1 MDDKKRFLRSFLFP
15 GWPCFLKINFVST
28 EYKRSGVG
36 NVTYNV
42 SKALRDLGNDVSV
55 FARTSVAP
63 EEPWF
68 RAVRPP
74 AVFGNNVA
82 YPFYAAK
89 AIAGFDAD
97 VWHGDVLEMGFAC
110 RLAGKKPLAVS
121 LHDVV
126 PLISKYSGER
136 NPVFRAA
143 YRFWLSQV
151 LPFAGAFIL
160 DSKSALNDA
169 VQAGLPREKLFAV
182 YDGVDFA
189 KFFPEKKD
197 YGKKKLV
204 LAYAGGFGPRKRIDR
219 LADAMALL
227 NKAHGNLVLRVAGNA
242 NPGVKRIFSGRG
254 VQNVEFLGFV
264 PDAKLRDFY
273 SSADV
278 FVFPSDYEGFGLPVL
293 EAMAC
298 GTPVVA
304 INRSSIP
311 EVVGSAGILCEPGAQ
326 ELAEGVEK
334 AASSEK
340 LRRILSIKGVARAK
354 PFTWKKTAKAYLEL
368 YEKILKK

>member
-1 MDDKKRFLRSFLFP
+1 M
-15 GWPCFLKINFVST
+15 ST

-55 FARTSVAP
+55 FARTIVAP
-63 EEPWF
+63 KEPWF

-97 VWHGDVLEMGFAC
+97 AWHGDVLEMGFAC

-126 PLISKYSGER
+126 PLIPKYAGER

-182 YDGVDFA
+182 YDGVDLA

-204 LAYAGGFGPRKRIDR
+204 LAYAGGFGSRKRLDR

-264 PDAKLRDFY
+264 PDAKLRGFY

-304 INRSSIP
+304 ANSSSLP
-311 EVVGSAGILCEPGAQ
+311 EVVGNAGFLCDPNADSFAEAIDKVLSNPKIGRALSKKGA
-326 ELAEGVEK
+326 V
-334 AASSEK
+334 
-340 LRRILSIKGVARAK
+340 RAK
-354 PFTWKKTAKAYLEL
+354 RFSWEKTAKEFL
-368 YEKILKK
+368 KIYGKIAGGV